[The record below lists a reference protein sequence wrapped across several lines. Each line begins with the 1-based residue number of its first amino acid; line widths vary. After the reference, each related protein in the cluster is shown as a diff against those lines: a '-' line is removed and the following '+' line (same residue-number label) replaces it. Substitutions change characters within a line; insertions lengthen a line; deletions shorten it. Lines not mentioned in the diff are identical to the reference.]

1 MLFSFVAF
9 VKQGPLGPQ
18 GGSIL
23 TKGTGCSRE
32 PPGSFE
38 QPVSFLSVSSALD
51 AQAFNY
57 IVWQDMFHSW
67 VCLLQP
73 RLYLF
78 NVFCFA

>member
-23 TKGTGCSRE
+23 AKGTGCSKE

-38 QPVSFLSVSSALD
+38 QPVSFVGVSSALGT
-51 AQAFNY
+51 QVYSYNLS
-57 IVWQDMFHSW
+57 HN
-67 VCLLQP
+67 LL
-73 RLYLF
+73 
-78 NVFCFA
+78 NVFLGSLWDLRWG

>member
-9 VKQGPLGPQ
+9 VKLGPVGPQ

-38 QPVSFLSVSSALD
+38 QPVSFVRVSSALG
-51 AQAFNY
+51 AQVYNY
-57 IVWQDMFHSW
+57 NV
-67 VCLLQP
+67 P
-73 RLYLF
+73 RHLPSMSLGSLWDLGWS
-78 NVFCFA
+78 